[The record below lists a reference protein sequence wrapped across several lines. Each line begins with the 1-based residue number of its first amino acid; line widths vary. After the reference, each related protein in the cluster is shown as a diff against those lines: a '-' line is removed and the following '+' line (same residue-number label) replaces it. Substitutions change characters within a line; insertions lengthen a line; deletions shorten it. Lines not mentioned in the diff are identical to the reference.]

1 MEFSTTN
8 QATTEV
14 FRQGSSESTFDALMQ
29 NELFRKWHKLGFLI
43 LIIAGLALG
52 CILPLWYSGNG
63 WISNQSLHPTDFANP
78 GIQFASST
86 VYAEKGETITV
97 KINVHELTIGG
108 LYVRIYRKGWD
119 VKSYKEA
126 TRTTITQP
134 TEITLTRVADVSDW
148 YYIEFFKDNRC
159 SYTDAL
165 FSAEWDVN

>member
-78 GIQFASST
+78 GIQFGSST

-119 VKSYKEA
+119 VKSLSL
-126 TRTTITQP
+126 IH
-134 TEITLTRVADVSDW
+134 I
-148 YYIEFFKDNRC
+148 
-159 SYTDAL
+159 
-165 FSAEWDVN
+165 

>member
-63 WISNQSLHPTDFANP
+63 WISNKSLHPTNVVNP
-78 GIQFASST
+78 GLQFGSST

-159 SYTDAL
+159 SYTCLLYTSPSPRD
-165 FSAEWDVN
+165 